1 MEELREQ
8 LNNAI
13 KYWGMNDIVT
23 IMLSQKLDKLVN
35 SEQRKELKRCLY

>member
-1 MEELREQ
+1 MEELRVQ
-8 LNNAI
+8 LENAI

-35 SEQRKELKRCLY
+35 REQRKEF

>member
-1 MEELREQ
+1 MEELRDQ

-13 KYWGMNDIVT
+13 KYWGTNDIVT

-35 SEQRKELKRCLY
+35 REQRKEF

>member
-13 KYWGMNDIVT
+13 RYWGMNDIVT
-23 IMLSQKLDKLVN
+23 IMLSQKLDKLIAK
-35 SEQRKELKRCLY
+35 EQKKWKEL